1 MNNRKSLE
9 ILQIQKLATF
19 YISIFFIKI
28 FFLTGFSSSES
39 SLSESEEFF
48 MSQTSFSLKQHI
60 YILLKTLED
69 YNFYL
74 F

>member
-19 YISIFFIKI
+19 YIKNFLHQNL
-28 FFLTGFSSSES
+28 FLTGFSSSES

-48 MSQTSFSLKQHI
+48 MSQASFSLKQHI